1 MIDFSKRVSNKTKA
15 KRIDPIEIYD
25 SLDRSSATGPL
36 RPAQI
41 RVLETWFSDK
51 RNEKD
56 LIIKLHTGAGK
67 TLIGLLIAQSYLNS
81 GKGPAIYICP
91 NIYLMQQA
99 CEEAEKFG
107 IPHCYIPKT
116 NEIPDEFLQG
126 QAVLITYVQKVFN
139 GLSIFGIKNRS
150 IRVGCLVLDDSHAC
164 IDSITGASTIR
175 VLSTSPAFKALC
187 QLFESDLKQQGEGT
201 YQDFLNGSRDIVI
214 PIPYWTWQNN
224 ISQITEI
231 LSKQTEDTDIKFAWP
246 LLRDQLSDCHAFLS
260 NNKIEIVPAC
270 VPIQQFGIFSSANHR
285 ILMSAT
291 TQEDTFFVKGLGL
304 SIHAVEEPL
313 IDNKYQWS
321 GEKMVL
327 IPELI
332 CESLSSNDLL
342 QLICSNPHK
351 FGIAV
356 LAPSFE
362 KAKKYESL
370 GAILMNEPGTQYQM
384 YNKISEF
391 KENYIDKTIVFANR
405 YDGIDL
411 PDDLCRILILDSV
424 PYYDSLS
431 DRYEELCR
439 PESEIVKIK
448 TIQKIEQGLGRS
460 VRGEKDYSVILL
472 FGRDLIKYLR
482 TINNRKLFSPQ
493 TQKQIEI
500 GFDIIEMAKEDAPQ
514 NSADEVVALM
524 STINQCL
531 ERDSGWKD
539 YYADRMDEISHVPTV
554 RKSLYDILQKEREA
568 YTHALIGNYDDAC
581 AVIQNIVD
589 MCEDDSDK
597 AWYLQM
603 MAKYKYHTSK
613 SDANTLQ
620 ISAFKKN
627 NQLLKP
633 ISGIVYSK
641 IRFAIDDTRARNIQT
656 FMSQFAE
663 YSELSLEIEEMLSNL
678 SFGVVAEKF
687 ENAICNLGKLLGY
700 ISQRPDKE
708 IRKGPDNLWCISS
721 NQYVLI
727 ECKSEVLQSR
737 KAISKDEAGQ
747 MEEHCAW
754 FEEEYPSANARNI
767 LIIPTAKMATD
778 AYFSH
783 DVRILKKKG
792 LEQLK
797 KAIRAFVTEFKQYSL
812 SDITAETINSLLVA
826 HQMHKDSFIEK
837 YLEEAS
843 Q

>member
-1 MIDFSKRVSNKTKA
+1 MIDFSKRVSNKTKT

-25 SLDRSSATGPL
+25 ALDRSSATGPL
-36 RPAQI
+36 RPAQR
-41 RVLETWFSDK
+41 RVLETWFRDK
-51 RNEKD
+51 REEKD

-67 TLIGLLIAQSYLNS
+67 TLIGLLIAHSYLNS
-81 GKGPAIYICP
+81 GEGPAIYICP

-99 CEEAEKFG
+99 CEEAAKFG
-107 IPHCYIPKT
+107 IPHCYISKT
-116 NEIPDEFLQG
+116 NEIPDEFIQG

-150 IRVGCLVLDDSHAC
+150 MRVGCLVLDDSHAC

-175 VLSTSPAFKALC
+175 VVSTSPAFKALC
-187 QLFESDLKQQGEGT
+187 QLFENDLKQQGEGT
-201 YQDFLNGSRDIVI
+201 YQDFLNGSRDVVI

-231 LSKQTEDTDIKFAWP
+231 LSKQTEDNDVKFAWP
-246 LLRDQLSDCHAFLS
+246 LLRDQLGDCSAFLS

-285 ILMSAT
+285 VLMSAT

-304 SIHAVEEPL
+304 SIRAVEEPL
-313 IDNKYQWS
+313 IDDKYQWS
-321 GEKMVL
+321 GEKMIL

-332 CESLSSNDLL
+332 CESLDKDALLRFVCSS
-342 QLICSNPHK
+342 PHK
-351 FGIAV
+351 FGMAV
-356 LAPSFE
+356 LTPSFE
-362 KAKKYESL
+362 KAKKYQ
-370 GAILMNEPGTQYQM
+370 GFGGTLMNPPGEQYQM
-384 YNKISEF
+384 YTKLSEF
-391 KENYIDKTIVFANR
+391 KENYADKTIVFANR

-411 PDDLCRILILDSV
+411 PDELCRILILDSV
-424 PYYDSLS
+424 PYYDSLA

-439 PESEIVKIK
+439 PESDIVKIK

-472 FGRDLIKYLR
+472 VGRDLIKYLR
-482 TINNRKLFSPQ
+482 SINNRKLFSPQ

-500 GFDIIEMAKEDAPQ
+500 GFEIIEMAKEEAPK
-514 NSADEVVALM
+514 NGAEEVTALM
-524 STINQCL
+524 ATINQCL
-531 ERDSGWKD
+531 ERDEGWKD
-539 YYADRMDEISHVPTV
+539 YYADKMDEVSQTSAV
-554 RKSLYDILQKEREA
+554 RKTLYTILQKEREA
-568 YTHALIGNYDDAC
+568 YGHALIGNYEGAC
-581 AVIQNIVD
+581 TVLQEIVN
-589 MCEDDSDK
+589 MCEDDSEK

-603 MAKYKYHTSK
+603 LAKYRYHISR

-641 IRFAIDDTRARNIQT
+641 IRFAIDDTRARNIKV
-656 FMSQFAE
+656 FISRFAD
-663 YSELSLEIEEMLSNL
+663 YSELSLEIEEVLSNL
-678 SFGVVAEKF
+678 SFGIAAEKF
-687 ENAICNLGKLLGY
+687 ESAMCSVGRLLGY

-708 IRKGPDNLWCISS
+708 IRKGPDNLWCTAS

-727 ECKSEVLQSR
+727 ECKSEVLPTRQT
-737 KAISKDEAGQ
+737 ISKDEAGQ

-754 FEEEYPSANARNI
+754 FEEEYPTANATNI
-767 LIIPTAKMATD
+767 LVIPTAKLASD

-783 DVRILKKKG
+783 NVKILKKKG
-792 LEQLK
+792 LEE
-797 KAIRAFVTEFKQYSL
+797 IRTVVRAFVSEFKKYNL
-812 SDITAETINSLLVA
+812 STITAETINEILVA
-826 HQMHKDSFIEK
+826 HQMHNESFLEK
-837 YLEEAS
+837 RLEEPS
-843 Q
+843 H